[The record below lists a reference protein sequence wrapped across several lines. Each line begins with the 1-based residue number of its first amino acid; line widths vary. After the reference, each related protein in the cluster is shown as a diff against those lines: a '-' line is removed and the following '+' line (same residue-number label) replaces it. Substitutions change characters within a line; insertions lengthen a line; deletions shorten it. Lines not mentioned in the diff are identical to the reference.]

1 MEHLLYVPI
10 CSQELAISLGAS
22 YKRKS
27 FSKEIKGYFFIE
39 EELDENKTKQLSS
52 LYGIESY
59 EAKQQEKKLLSK
71 WKTTIASKCN
81 FDCLKMAKDYGLPK
95 DEQVMESLF
104 IKLRDRSKGDY
115 PVSWEH
121 LREYLP
127 SFDDEFGIE
136 RYLDLHRIHNLQ
148 GDMEDAIK
156 NSNMSSLD
164 KNFLYFVYEI
174 DNRKAADKEEDK
186 EEE

>member
-71 WKTTIASKCN
+71 WKTTIAILFIIWSVFSFRPFCKYFCPLGAIYSFFNKVAIFGIKVDYTKCTNCQKCTKECKMNPKSVNSTECIRCGKCLSKC
-81 FDCLKMAKDYGLPK
+81 D
-95 DEQVMESLF
+95 
-104 IKLRDRSKGDY
+104 
-115 PVSWEH
+115 
-121 LREYLP
+121 
-127 SFDDEFGIE
+127 FGA
-136 RYLDLHRIHNLQ
+136 L
-148 GDMEDAIK
+148 
-156 NSNMSSLD
+156 NS
-164 KNFLYFVYEI
+164 
-174 DNRKAADKEEDK
+174 
-186 EEE
+186 